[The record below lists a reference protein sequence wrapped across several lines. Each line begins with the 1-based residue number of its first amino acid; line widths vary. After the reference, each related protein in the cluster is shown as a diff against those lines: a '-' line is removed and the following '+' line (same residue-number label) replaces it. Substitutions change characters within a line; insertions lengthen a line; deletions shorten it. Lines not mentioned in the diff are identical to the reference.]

1 MNTKPRIVEVR
12 QNVLKH
18 NDEVARFGS
27 ASRMQGC
34 SSFERSLAGS
44 GIEVRILDWYYKS

>member
-18 NDEVARFGS
+18 NDEVARTLRQRFQN
-27 ASRMQGC
+27 AGC
-34 SSFERSLAGS
+34 SS
-44 GIEVRILDWYYKS
+44 